1 MIDALNPLQHCFP
14 PVKGETNHYIIR
26 VGNPDDWRNQNCL
39 PQDCLPVGNS
49 EVGNPEGNRL
59 KILLTLGL
67 IISDLRPGLKKL

>member
-1 MIDALNPLQHCFP
+1 MEMVMIDALNPLQHCFP

-49 EVGNPEGNRL
+49 EVGNPEGNHAS
-59 KILLTLGL
+59 IYT
-67 IISDLRPGLKKL
+67 I